1 MRNNEPFKIGGKV
14 IAPGT
19 RQTIDLPLPPLYT
32 HTSVTLPVHVIHGR
46 QTGPILCVLAALHG
60 DEINGVEIIRRLL
73 ASKALSRIHGTLL
86 AVPVVNVYGF
96 VQQSRYLPDR
106 RDLNRS
112 FPGSERGSMA
122 SRLAH
127 TLMTEVIDKCT
138 HGIDYHTAAGGR
150 TNLPQL
156 RVDLDAHEDAL
167 ELAQAFA
174 PPIIMDMGTR
184 NGTLR
189 EASKIPMLL
198 YEAGEA
204 LRFDDVSIR
213 AGLRGTLRVMR
224 YLNML
229 PASKKKSTVSHEPFI
244 ANDSEW
250 MRAPQS
256 GIIRSSVPLG
266 AAIQKGQLLGV
277 IADPLGGSEESVVSR
292 RNGVLIGMTKMPLV
306 HEGEAL
312 FHVACTSEV
321 KRAAQAVNEFHQGY
335 EER

>member
-1 MRNNEPFKIGGKV
+1 MSSNQPFEIGGHE

-19 RQTIDLPLPPLYT
+19 RQSIDLPLPPLYT
-32 HTSVTLPVHVIHGR
+32 HTSVSMPVHVIHGK
-46 QTGPILCVLAALHG
+46 QSGPTLCVLAALHG

-73 ASKALSRIHGTLL
+73 GSKALRRLRGTLL

-96 VQQSRYLPDR
+96 VQESRYLPDR

-127 TLMTEVIDKCT
+127 TLMTEVVGKCT
-138 HGIDYHTAAGGR
+138 HGIDFHTAAGGR

-156 RVDLDAHEDAL
+156 RIDFDEHPEAL
-167 ELAQAFA
+167 PLAKAFG
-174 PPIIMDMGTR
+174 PPIIMDMGNR

-189 EASKIPMLL
+189 SASKIPMLL

-204 LRFDDVSIR
+204 LRFDDVSIQ

-224 YLNML
+224 HLGML
-229 PASKKKSTVSHEPFI
+229 PASKRSPALHEPFI

-256 GIIRSSVPLG
+256 GIMRPAV
-266 AAIQKGQLLGV
+266 KLGV
-277 IADPLGGSEESVVSR
+277 PIQQGQVLGHIADPLGGSEETVVSR
-292 RNGVLIGMTKMPLV
+292 KNGVLIGMTKMPLV

-321 KRAAQAVNEFHQGY
+321 RRAARAVSEFHQGY
-335 EER
+335 EDP

>member
-1 MRNNEPFKIGGKV
+1 MSNNEPFEIGGQIV
-14 IAPGT
+14 VPGT
-19 RQTIDLPLPPLYT
+19 RQTVDLPLPPLYT
-32 HTSVTLPVHVIHGR
+32 HTSVSMPVHVIHGK
-46 QTGPILCVLAALHG
+46 QAGPTLCVLAALHG

-73 ASKALSRIHGTLL
+73 ASKGLKRIHGTLL

-96 VQQSRYLPDR
+96 VQESRYLPDR

-112 FPGSERGSMA
+112 FPGSQKGSMA

-127 TLMTEVIDKCT
+127 TLMTEVVDKCT

-156 RVDLDAHEDAL
+156 RIDLDEQPEAL
-167 ELAQAFA
+167 SLAKAFG
-174 PPIIMDMGTR
+174 PPIIMDMGNR
-184 NGTLR
+184 DGTLR
-189 EASKIPMLL
+189 GASKIPMLL

-213 AGLRGTLRVMR
+213 AGLRGTLSVMR
-224 YLNML
+224 HLGML
-229 PASKKKSTVSHEPFI
+229 PASRRSHSSHEPFI

-256 GIIRSSVPLG
+256 GILRPAVRLG
-266 AAIQKGQLLGV
+266 TAIQQGQVLGH
-277 IADPLGGSEESVVSR
+277 IADPLGGSEETVVSR
-292 RNGVLIGMTKMPLV
+292 KNGVLIGMTKMPLV

-321 KRAAQAVNEFHQGY
+321 RRAAQAVNEFHQGY
-335 EER
+335 EEP

>member
-1 MRNNEPFKIGGKV
+1 MAKVEPFEIGGQL
-14 IAPGT
+14 IPPGT
-19 RQTIDLPLPPLYT
+19 RKTIDLPLPPLYT
-32 HTSVTLPVHVIHGR
+32 HTSVALPVHVIHGR
-46 QTGPILCVLAALHG
+46 RPGPTLCVLAAIHG

-73 ASKALSRIHGTLL
+73 GSRALNRIHGTLL

-138 HGIDYHTAAGGR
+138 HGIDYHTAAAGR

-156 RVDLDAHEDAL
+156 RVDLDTHPEAL
-167 ELAQAFA
+167 ELAKAFA

-184 NGTLR
+184 DGTLR
-189 EASKIPMLL
+189 EACKDIPMIL
-198 YEAGEA
+198 YESGEA
-204 LRFDDVSIR
+204 LRFDDVCIR
-213 AGLRGTLRVMR
+213 AGLRGTLRIMR
-224 YLNML
+224 HLEML
-229 PASKKKSTVSHEPFI
+229 PPQKKSTVSHEPFI

-266 AAIQKGQLLGV
+266 SAIQKGQVLGV

-321 KRAAQAVNEFHQGY
+321 KRAARAVNEFHQGY
-335 EER
+335 EDP

>member
-1 MRNNEPFKIGGKV
+1 MDKNAPFVIGGQAV
-14 IAPGT
+14 APGT
-19 RQTIDLPLPPLYT
+19 RQTVDLPLPPLYT
-32 HTSVTLPVHVIHGR
+32 HTSVALPVHVINGK
-46 QTGPILCVLAALHG
+46 QPGPVMCVLAALHG

-73 ASKALSRIHGTLL
+73 ASSALKRLSGTLL

-112 FPGSERGSMA
+112 FPGSGRGSMA

-127 TLMTEVIDKCT
+127 TLTTEVIAKCT

-150 TNLPQL
+150 TNLPQI
-156 RVDLDAHEDAL
+156 RIDLDLDPEAL
-167 ELAQAFA
+167 ALAKAFA
-174 PPIIMDMGTR
+174 PPFIMDMGTR
-184 NGTLR
+184 DGTLR
-189 EASKIPMLL
+189 DTCQFPMLL

-229 PASKKKSTVSHEPFI
+229 PQTKSTVSHEPFI

-266 AAIQKGQLLGV
+266 AAIKKGQVLGV
-277 IADPLGGSEESVVSR
+277 IADPLGGSQESVVSR

-335 EER
+335 DEL

>member
-1 MRNNEPFKIGGKV
+1 MRNNEPFEIGGEI

-19 RQTIDLPLPPLYT
+19 RKTIELPLPPLYT
-32 HTSVTLPVHVIHGR
+32 HTSVTLPVHVIHGK
-46 QTGPILCVLAALHG
+46 QAGPTLCVLAALHG

-73 ASKALSRIHGTLL
+73 ASKALNRIYGTLL

-96 VQQSRYLPDR
+96 VTQSRYLPDR
-106 RDLNRS
+106 RDLNRA

-127 TLMTEVIDKCT
+127 TLMTEVVNKCT

-156 RVDLDAHEDAL
+156 RVDLDTNVEAL
-167 ELAQAFA
+167 RLAKAFA

-184 NGTLR
+184 DGTLR
-189 EASKIPMLL
+189 AVSKIPMLL

-224 YLNML
+224 YLDML
-229 PASKKKSTVSHEPFI
+229 PVSKKSTVSHEPFI

-321 KRAAQAVNEFHQGY
+321 KRAAQAVNDFHQGY
-335 EER
+335 EEP

>member
-1 MRNNEPFKIGGKV
+1 MSANEPFEIGGQV
-14 IAPGT
+14 VEPGT
-19 RQTIDLPLPPLYT
+19 RQTVDLSLPPLYT
-32 HTSVTLPVHVIHGR
+32 HTSVALPVHVINGKYP
-46 QTGPILCVLAALHG
+46 GPTMCVLAALHG

-73 ASKALSRIHGTLL
+73 ASKAINRIRGTLL

-127 TLMTEVIDKCT
+127 TLMTEVIAKCT

-150 TNLPQL
+150 TNLPQI
-156 RVDLDAHEDAL
+156 RIDLDEHPEAL
-167 ELAQAFA
+167 AMAQAFA
-174 PPIIMDMGTR
+174 PPIIMDMATR
-184 NGTLR
+184 DGTLR
-189 EASKIPMLL
+189 EAAKIPMLL

-213 AGLRGTLRVMR
+213 AGLRGTIRVMR
-224 YLNML
+224 HLGML
-229 PASKKKSTVSHEPFI
+229 APAKKTTVSHEAFI

-256 GIIRSSVPLG
+256 GIVRSNVPMG
-266 AAIQKGQLLGV
+266 AAIQKGQVLGV

-292 RNGVLIGMTKMPLV
+292 RNGVLIGMSKMPLV

-312 FHVACTSEV
+312 YHVACTSEV
-321 KRAAQAVNEFHQGY
+321 KLAAQAVNEFHQGY
-335 EER
+335 EDPQ

>member
-1 MRNNEPFKIGGKV
+1 M
-14 IAPGT
+14 
-19 RQTIDLPLPPLYT
+19 
-32 HTSVTLPVHVIHGR
+32 
-46 QTGPILCVLAALHG
+46 CVLAALHG

-73 ASKALSRIHGTLL
+73 ATTALKRLSGTLL

-112 FPGSERGSMA
+112 FPGSVKGSMA

-127 TLMTEVIDKCT
+127 TLNTEVLAKCT

-150 TNLPQL
+150 TNLPQI
-156 RVDLDAHEDAL
+156 RIDLDRHSDAL
-167 ELAQAFA
+167 PLARAFA

-184 NGTLR
+184 DGTLR
-189 EASKIPMLL
+189 EACKFPMLL

-224 YLNML
+224 HLGML
-229 PASKKKSTVSHEPFI
+229 PPTKRSTVSHEPFI

-266 AAIQKGQLLGV
+266 AAIQEGQVLGV
-277 IADPLGGSEESVVSR
+277 IADPLGGSQESVVSR
-292 RNGVLIGMTKMPLV
+292 RDGVLIGMTKMPLV

-312 FHVACTSEV
+312 FHVACTAEV
-321 KRAAQAVNEFHQGY
+321 KRAVRAVNEFHQGY
-335 EER
+335 EDS

>member
-1 MRNNEPFKIGGKV
+1 MNTNEPFEIGGQAV
-14 IAPGT
+14 APGT
-19 RQTIDLPLPPLYT
+19 RQTVDLPLPPLYT
-32 HTSVTLPVHVIHGR
+32 HTSVSMPVHVIHGR
-46 QTGPILCVLAALHG
+46 QPGPTLCVLAALHG

-73 ASKALSRIHGTLL
+73 ASKGLKRIHGTLL

-96 VQQSRYLPDR
+96 VQESRYLPDR

-112 FPGSERGSMA
+112 FPGSQKGSMA

-127 TLMTEVIDKCT
+127 TLMTEVVGKCT

-156 RVDLDAHEDAL
+156 RIDLDEQPESLAL
-167 ELAQAFA
+167 AKAFG
-174 PPIIMDMGTR
+174 PPIIMDMGNR
-184 NGTLR
+184 DGTLR
-189 EASKIPMLL
+189 GASKIPMLL

-213 AGLRGTLRVMR
+213 AGLRGTLSVMR
-224 YLNML
+224 HLGML
-229 PASKKKSTVSHEPFI
+229 PASRRSHSSHEPFI

-256 GIIRSSVPLG
+256 GILRPAVRLG
-266 AAIQKGQLLGV
+266 VAIQQGQVLGH
-277 IADPLGGSEESVVSR
+277 IADPLGGSEETVVSR
-292 RNGVLIGMTKMPLV
+292 KNGVLIGMSKMPLV

-321 KRAAQAVNEFHQGY
+321 RRAAQAVNEFHQGY
-335 EER
+335 EEP

>member
-1 MRNNEPFKIGGKV
+1 MRTTEPFEIGGQS

-19 RQTIDLPLPPLYT
+19 RQTVDLSLPPLYT
-32 HTSVTLPVHVIHGR
+32 HTSVALPVHVIHGR
-46 QTGPILCVLAALHG
+46 QPGPTLCVLAALHG

-73 ASKALSRIHGTLL
+73 ASKSLNRIHGTLL

-96 VQQSRYLPDR
+96 MQQSRYLPDR

-127 TLMTEVIDKCT
+127 TLMTEVVDKCT

-156 RVDLDAHEDAL
+156 RVDLDTHAEAL
-167 ELAQAFA
+167 PLAKAFA

-184 NGTLR
+184 DGTLR
-189 EASKIPMLL
+189 GASKIPMLL

-224 YLNML
+224 HLEML
-229 PASKKKSTVSHEPFI
+229 PASKKSTVSHEPFI

-256 GIIRSSVPLG
+256 GIIRSAVPLG
-266 AAIQKGQLLGV
+266 SAIQKGQVLGA

-292 RNGVLIGMTKMPLV
+292 RNGVLIGMTKMPLI

-321 KRAAQAVNEFHQGY
+321 KRAARAVNEFHQGY
-335 EER
+335 EEP

>member
-1 MRNNEPFKIGGKV
+1 MPTKEPFEIGGQE

-19 RQTIDLPLPPLYT
+19 RQTVDLALPPLYT
-32 HTSVTLPVHVIHGR
+32 HTSVALPVHVIHGR
-46 QTGPILCVLAALHG
+46 QPGPTLCVLAALHG

-73 ASKALSRIHGTLL
+73 ASKALNRIHGTLL

-96 VQQSRYLPDR
+96 MQQSRYLPDR

-127 TLMTEVIDKCT
+127 TLMTEVVNKCT
-138 HGIDYHTAAGGR
+138 HGIDFHTAASGR

-156 RVDLDAHEDAL
+156 RVDLDTHADAL
-167 ELAQAFA
+167 PLAKAFA

-198 YEAGEA
+198 YESGEA

-213 AGLRGTLRVMR
+213 AGLRGTIRVMR
-224 YLNML
+224 HLEML
-229 PASKKKSTVSHEPFI
+229 PASKKSTVSHVPFI

-256 GIIRSSVPLG
+256 GIIRSAVPLG
-266 AAIQKGQLLGV
+266 AAIQKGQVLGL
-277 IADPLGGSEESVVSR
+277 IADPLGGSEETVVSR

-312 FHVACTSEV
+312 FHVACTAEV
-321 KRAAQAVNEFHQGY
+321 KRAARAVNEFHQGY
-335 EER
+335 EEP

>member
-1 MRNNEPFKIGGKV
+1 MANNEPFEFGGYV

-19 RQTIDLPLPPLYT
+19 RKTIDLPLPPLYT
-32 HTSVTLPVHVIHGR
+32 HTSVTLPVHVIHGK
-46 QTGPILCVLAALHG
+46 TAGPTLCVLAALHG

-73 ASKALSRIHGTLL
+73 ASKVINRIHGTLL

-138 HGIDYHTAAGGR
+138 HGIDFHTAAGGR

-156 RVDLDAHEDAL
+156 RVDLDMYEDARS
-167 ELAQAFA
+167 LAIAFA

-184 NGTLR
+184 DGTLR
-189 EASKIPMLL
+189 AASKIPMLL

-224 YLNML
+224 HIGML
-229 PASKKKSTVSHEPFI
+229 PAQKKSSVSHEPFI
-244 ANDSEW
+244 ANDNQW

-266 AAIQKGQLLGV
+266 AAIQKGQVLGV
-277 IADPLGGSEESVVSR
+277 IADPLGGSEETVVSR
-292 RNGVLIGMTKMPLV
+292 RDGVMIGMTKMPLV